1 MALVLALLG
10 SQATA
15 AQSAQTSVTLQQFSS
30 AKSQVLNKNQRLQ
43 ISTLLTKAEFRTA
56 VQLNCVGLYSAEK
69 GISGQT
75 LARERAAAACNH
87 AKKIKPG
94 VRVSLKLERVSRPSM
109 HGRVSLAFIL
119 PTASPPVLASKPATK
134 VSVKY
139 WGAPSV
145 YDLRTQKSLS
155 FDLTLQTNGLVDNP
169 RVSAVFYEPYS
180 SWEVPAQM
188 ISIEA
193 SVSPIATGG
202 AEKTYRVNLTI
213 DSRQA
218 LGKWRW
224 NISPI
229 SYSGRDVGFVYLDTN
244 QSDFE
249 FRRDVFGSQSVNLVP
264 AGAPFN
270 YESFKGQKFQLYP
283 WEGRNVALL
292 TKTNSLSPAVM
303 GRILFT
309 LDRAYDTYKSI
320 SQFSPTRHKTFN
332 NKISIAALSYDE
344 VGCGAA
350 CGFLGSTGIELSQP
364 LFNRLYNGVE
374 RFDQYDQALFYE
386 LGRNFWDYAGF
397 QRVLTAGGRGS
408 WSSDPFWDVS
418 ATGFA
423 CYMRA
428 ITAEVN
434 GIPMQPWDG
443 DNSSWNS
450 FLSETKSL
458 AYIQQASS
466 VFNFSNTFQA
476 KKPPYSGKLG
486 ATDFWAS
493 IMFFFSE
500 GKDAET
506 FNRTFFYSLKN
517 QRVPASTAGVVDN
530 FVKALSAAAGND
542 VSDVFYNK
550 LNFRDA
556 RQLP

>member
-1 MALVLALLG
+1 MVSLLVLLG
-10 SQATA
+10 TQATT

-43 ISTLLTKAEFRTA
+43 ISTLLTQLQYRAA
-56 VQLNCVGLYSAEK
+56 VQLTCVGLYSGER
-69 GISGQT
+69 GISGQA
-75 LARERAAAACNH
+75 LARERATAACNH

-94 VRVSLKLERVSRPSM
+94 VRVSLKLERTSRPTM
-109 HGRVSLAFIL
+109 HARVSLVFGFSAA
-119 PTASPPVLASKPATK
+119 TPPVLVSKPATK

-145 YDLRTQKSLS
+145 YDLRRQQSLS
-155 FDLTLQTNGLVDNP
+155 FDLTLETNGLIDTP
-169 RVSAVFYEPYS
+169 RVSAVFDEPYR
-180 SWEVPAQM
+180 SWEVPAQR

-193 SVSPIATGG
+193 SVSPAATQGS
-202 AEKTYRVNLTI
+202 EKTYRVDLTI

-218 LGKWRW
+218 MGSWSWR
-224 NISPI
+224 ISPI
-229 SYSGRDVGFVYLDTN
+229 SYSGRDLGSVYLDTN

-249 FRRDVFGSQSVNLVP
+249 FKRDVFGSQNANLVP
-264 AGAPFN
+264 AGAPFS

-292 TKTNSLSPAVM
+292 TKTNSLSPEVM

-309 LDRAYDTYKSI
+309 LDMAYDTYKTI
-320 SQFSPTRHKTFN
+320 SQYSPSRHKTIN

-374 RFDQYDQALFYE
+374 RFDQYDQALIYE

-397 QRVLTAGGRGS
+397 QKVLTVGGRGS
-408 WSSDPFWDVS
+408 WTSDPFWDVS

-493 IMFFFSE
+493 VMFFFSE
-500 GKDAET
+500 GKDAES
-506 FNRTFFYSLKN
+506 FNRTFFHSLKN
-517 QRVPASTAGVVDN
+517 QRVPSSTAEVVEN
-530 FVKALSAAAGND
+530 FVRALSAAAGSD
-542 VSDVFYNK
+542 VSDAFYNK